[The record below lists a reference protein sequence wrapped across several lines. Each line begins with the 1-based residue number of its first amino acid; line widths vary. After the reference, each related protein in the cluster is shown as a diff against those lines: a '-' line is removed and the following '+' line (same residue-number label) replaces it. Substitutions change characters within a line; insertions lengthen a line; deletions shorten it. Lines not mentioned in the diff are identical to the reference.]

1 MPAGTDG
8 VTGREFGRLEERVA
22 ALDSKFDR
30 NHENLEAQLARL
42 AETVDRLSAD
52 VEKLSALAERGKGAY
67 WAAML
72 AASSIGGFV
81 AWMVKMFA
89 GRTAG

>member
-1 MPAGTDG
+1 MGTFDG

-30 NHENLEAQLARL
+30 NHETLEQQIARL
-42 AETVDRLSAD
+42 TATVDRLSGD

-72 AASSIGGFV
+72 AASSIGGIV
-81 AWMVKMFA
+81 AWMAKMLMGKA
-89 GRTAG
+89 P